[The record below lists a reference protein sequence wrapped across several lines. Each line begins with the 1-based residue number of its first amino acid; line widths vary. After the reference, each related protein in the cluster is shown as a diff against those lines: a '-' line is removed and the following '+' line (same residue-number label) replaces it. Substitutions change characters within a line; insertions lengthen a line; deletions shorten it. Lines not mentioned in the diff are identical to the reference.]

1 MPFISSINTD
11 APRSGFRVRAKHL
24 NVPSSSFS
32 SSSSSS
38 KTRKTEDEPVRR
50 VFHTDSSA
58 RVDLEP
64 EIIFGYQGSVC
75 PQSSR
80 HRNHVAQHESRRLAG
95 RLVGKQT
102 GGVQPSFCRRR
113 LLSHARS

>member
-1 MPFISSINTD
+1 MESDEQI
-11 APRSGFRVRAKHL
+11 L
-24 NVPSSSFS
+24 SSSFS

-64 EIIFGYQGSVC
+64 EIIFGNHSMFEPAGSKIV
-75 PQSSR
+75 P
-80 HRNHVAQHESRRLAG
+80 
-95 RLVGKQT
+95 
-102 GGVQPSFCRRR
+102 
-113 LLSHARS
+113 ARAPG